1 MNLSNYLI
9 KNNIKDF
16 VKNILIISK
25 NFNNLFQLINLQI
38 PQIILM
44 KLLDNKKNYQLI
56 KEFKSHLKNMKYLFN
71 NLILIKSLNE

>member
-1 MNLSNYLI
+1 MNLFNYLI
-9 KNNIKDF
+9 KNYIKDF

-38 PQIILM
+38 PQIIIM

-56 KEFKSHLKNMKYLFN
+56 KEFKSNLKNMKYLFN

>member
-38 PQIILM
+38 PQIIIM
-44 KLLDNKKNYQLI
+44 KLLYNKKNYQLI

>member
-1 MNLSNYLI
+1 MNLFNYLI

-38 PQIILM
+38 PQIIIM

-56 KEFKSHLKNMKYLFN
+56 KEFKSNLKNMKYLFN

>member
-1 MNLSNYLI
+1 MNLFNYLI
-9 KNNIKDF
+9 KNYIKDF

-38 PQIILM
+38 PQIIIM